1 VNLDITKMVETMWGA
16 AKQPLGSAA
25 TAAEPFAK
33 SQFTN
38 IAQTVAQIA
47 AGVPTGQID
56 EQQAKY
62 LLSIEKHA
70 TETALLTVEGLG
82 IVAAESAINAA
93 LGAVATLVNTAVGFA
108 LI

>member
-1 VNLDITKMVETMWGA
+1 VNLDITEMVETMWGA
-16 AKQPLGSAA
+16 AKQPLGNAA

-70 TETALLTVEGLG
+70 TENALLTVEGLG
-82 IVAAESAINAA
+82 TVAAESAINAA
-93 LGAVATLVNTAVGFA
+93 LGAVTTLVNTAVGFA

>member
-1 VNLDITKMVETMWGA
+1 MNLNIEEMVETMWGA
-16 AKQPLGSAA
+16 AKVPLGNAA

-47 AGVPTGQID
+47 AGIATGQID
-56 EQQAKY
+56 QQHATL
-62 LLSIEKHA
+62 LLSMEKHA
-70 TETALLTVEGLG
+70 TENALLAVEGLG

-93 LGAVATLVNTAVGFA
+93 LGSVTTLVNTAVGFA